1 MTTKRA
7 DALRPTRSG
16 TTSVTLGTKDPSGR
30 GAKAQSA
37 TGSKTGTVNPD
48 GGKVLVETEANNME
62 QGTGRKRV
70 VQERGGQ
77 MGGHD

>member
-1 MTTKRA
+1 MRKRA
-7 DALRPTRSG
+7 DALAPTRSG
-16 TTSVTLGTKDPSGR
+16 TRTVTLGTKDPSGR
-30 GAKAQSA
+30 PAKSQST
-37 TGSKTGTVNPD
+37 TGSKSGTGPPERMA
-48 GGKVLVETEANNME
+48 VLVETESNNME

>member
-1 MTTKRA
+1 MKKRA

-16 TTSVTLGTKDPSGR
+16 TRSVTLGTKDPSGR
-30 GAKAQSA
+30 GSNSNSG
-37 TGSKTGTVNPD
+37 TGSKTGTVMPD
-48 GGKVLVETEANNME
+48 GGKVLVETESNNME

-70 VQERGGQ
+70 VQERGGG